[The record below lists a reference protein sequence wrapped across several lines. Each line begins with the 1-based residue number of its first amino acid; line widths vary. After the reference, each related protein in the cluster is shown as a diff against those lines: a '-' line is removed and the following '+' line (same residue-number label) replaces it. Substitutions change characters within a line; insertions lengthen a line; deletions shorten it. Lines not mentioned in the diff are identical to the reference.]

1 MSGSL
6 ERPSDQGMAVAA
18 LGQVF
23 AAILGLAFGGP
34 AAPVLMAALGPFTT
48 RWMERAA
55 AEWTR
60 KTEVVADAALVASG
74 LSDPEEFCEIL
85 YGDPE
90 LIALAQKII
99 CKYSEV
105 L

>member
-74 LSDPEEFCEIL
+74 LSDPEELRTLGAFL
-85 YGDPE
+85 GGAVASRGDRLDE
-90 LIALAQKII
+90 T
-99 CKYSEV
+99 
-105 L
+105 